1 MMTSEFVLKYGDV
14 ELEMG
19 VPGNVQVQRLDPRSL
34 PLSAE
39 KCAEDPMAALED
51 ALDNPVGTPCI
62 EEIVTPGDKCGIVVS
77 DVTRL
82 WVGTKHFLPSIVQ
95 RLNGAGIPDSDIV
108 ILLARGTHR
117 PNSPDEIKQIIG
129 DDLASRLKVVQ
140 HDPDGPCTYVGT
152 TSRDTRVELNPDA
165 VACDRLILTG
175 GVVHHAMAGYGGGRK
190 SIVPG
195 IASSSTVRDNH
206 LWVIDPDKPMIRAGV
221 GSGRTTGNPLHEDM
235 MEAAAFINP
244 DFLVNAATDASGR
257 FAGFFAGH
265 WEHAW
270 RAGCDL
276 VDDMYCVPCDHKADV
291 VVASCGG
298 YPRDISIYQA
308 SKSFY
313 NAWMATKPGGA
324 IIMVCEARDG
334 GGGDEFFSWFEYPTV
349 EECHKALVANFTV
362 AGYLAFLVYL
372 IAKKHRVMLVTDLS
386 EELVEQMHMTR
397 VLPGDIQSAVDII
410 RPSDSV
416 TIMPEAA
423 ITLPI
428 FA

>member
-1 MMTSEFVLKYGDV
+1 MTNEFVLKYGDR
-14 ELEMG
+14 ELQVG
-19 VPGNVQVQRLDPRSL
+19 IPSKIQVQRLDPRPL
-34 PLSAE
+34 PPSAQ
-39 KCAEDPMAALED
+39 KCAANPMAALEE
-51 ALDNPVGTPCI
+51 ALDSPIGTPRL
-62 EEIVTPGDKCGIVVS
+62 EELVKPGDTCGIVVS

-82 WVGTKHFLPSIVQ
+82 WVGTKHFLPSIVR
-95 RLNGAGIPDSDIV
+95 RLNDAGIPDSDIV

-117 PNSPDEIKQIIG
+117 PNSPSEIRQIIG
-129 DDLASRLKVVQ
+129 HDLASRLSVVQ
-140 HDPDGPCTYVGT
+140 HDPNGSCTCVGT
-152 TSRDTRVELNPDA
+152 TTRGTRVELNSSA
-165 VACDRLILTG
+165 VACDKLILTG

-221 GSGRTTGNPLHEDM
+221 GSARTAGNPLHEDM
-235 MEAAAFINP
+235 MEAAAFANP

-270 RAGCDL
+270 RAGCTL
-276 VDDMYCVPCDHKADV
+276 VDDMYCVPCDLQADV

-313 NAWMATKPGGA
+313 NAWMAAKPGGS

-349 EECHKALVANFTV
+349 EECHKALVADFTV

-372 IAKKHRVMLVTDLS
+372 IATKHRVMLITDLS
-386 EELVEQMHMTR
+386 EPLVEQMHMTR
-397 VLPGDIQSAVDII
+397 VLPDDIQSVVDII
-410 RPSDSV
+410 VPSDSV
-416 TIMPEAA
+416 TVMPEAA
-423 ITLPI
+423 ITLPKFI
-428 FA
+428 